1 MKRRLLVSLAALV
14 LLALAVFL
22 AAWLSSP
29 APSSLGRKVD
39 LRLRMTG
46 GKAVPLSSVSPILR
60 EAVVATEDERFYRH
74 HGIDVLGLVRAIPY
88 DLFHLTTAEGA
99 STITEQVA
107 KLVYLNGNDHNPWRK
122 LEDMTLAL
130 KLESRYSKEQILAA
144 YLNGAY
150 FGEGAYGVWAASER
164 YFGMAPEKLDSA
176 RASLLA
182 GLVQAPSAYD
192 PFLHPTA
199 ARERQVAV
207 LRSLVRNGYL
217 APEEASD
224 AIGHPLRLRDGH
236 ALPAVRGIDFLPGP
250 AFVWWE
256 LALGTAL
263 VLAGIAAVVVS
274 RDVRLKQRLR
284 VEHGL
289 LAVRFC
295 SLVLVLAGADV
306 VARSFRVI

>member
-1 MKRRLLVSLAALV
+1 MKRLLLVSLATLV
-14 LLALAVFL
+14 LLALAVFT

-29 APSSLGRKVD
+29 APSSLGRRVD
-39 LRLRMTG
+39 LRLRAAR
-46 GKAVPLSSVSPILR
+46 GKPVPLTSVSPILR
-60 EAVVATEDERFYRH
+60 EAVVATEDERFYSH
-74 HGIDVLGLVRAIPY
+74 HGIDLLGLVRAIPY

-99 STITEQVA
+99 STITEQVG

-122 LEDMTLAL
+122 LEDMALAL

-144 YLNGAY
+144 YLNDAY

-164 YFGMAPEKLDSA
+164 YFGLAPAKLDAA

-192 PFLHPTA
+192 PFLHPAA

-217 APEEASD
+217 APEEASV
-224 AIGHPLRLRDGH
+224 AAGRPLRLGDGH
-236 ALPAVRGIDFLPGP
+236 LLPAVRGIDFLPGP

-256 LALGTAL
+256 LALGIAL
-263 VLAGIAAVVVS
+263 VLAGIVAVVAFPD
-274 RDVRLKQRLR
+274 RRLRRRLR

-295 SLVLVLAGADV
+295 SLVLVLVGADV